1 MPTGVF
7 MKSSHISRRTIR
19 PTLAIALVTAV
30 LLGAPN
36 GTEAQSAPAAVSPAP
51 GSLASAAAAIT
62 PETVFEHLYVLASD
76 GMRGRDTPSPGLE
89 AAAAYLVSRHRGN
102 GLVPAGEDGTWY
114 QRYPFRLLG
123 PDLEATRLALRG
135 PGATVTIVPGDN
147 GFVRGYA
154 PDALDGTL
162 VTLGNPEAGSLEAD
176 ALEGRVML
184 ARLPGEWDQALWRR
198 ALDQAALARTAGAR
212 AVIHVLDDAF
222 PSETLAQLSRN
233 LSGPQWRLGDDPHF
247 PQIFIRAGSLAE
259 ALADME
265 PAWEPG
271 PRTLDGV
278 ALEGRIP
285 WRIHQDA
292 TPPNVLAMLPG
303 SDPALRHEYVVLSAH
318 FDHVGVGQPMDGD
331 SIYNGADDNASG
343 TTALL
348 EVARALASLPEAPR
362 RSVLFAHVSGEEKG
376 LLGARWFVDNP
387 TVPAEHMVANINADM
402 VGSDTHP
409 DTVVIIGKDYS
420 DLGPLVEE
428 VNSGLPDLRLVT
440 SPDLWPE
447 QRLFYRSDQ
456 FHFMRKEIPS
466 LFFFTGLHECYHRP
480 CDTIDFVDPDKIA
493 RITRLITHVV
503 VEIANRDGRPEWDP
517 AGLAEVREM
526 VAGGR

>member
-1 MPTGVF
+1 MPATLPPLHGTGRCHV
-7 MKSSHISRRTIR
+7 IVV
-19 PTLAIALVTAV
+19 AAV
-30 LLGAPN
+30 LLLLSLPTAARAQSPAGAP
-36 GTEAQSAPAAVSPAP
+36 APVLD
-51 GSLASAAAAIT
+51 GVASAAATIT
-62 PETVFEHLYVLASD
+62 AETVFEHLYVLASD

-89 AAAAYLVSRHRGN
+89 AAAAYLVSRHRGH

-135 PGATVTIVPGDN
+135 PGGTAAIVPGEN

-154 PDALDGTL
+154 PGALDGPL
-162 VTLGNPEAGSLEAD
+162 VALGRAEAGSLEAGSM
-176 ALEGRVML
+176 EGRVL
-184 ARLPGEWDQALWRR
+184 VTRLPGAWGQDLWRG
-198 ALDQAALARTAGAR
+198 ALDQAALARTSGAR
-212 AVIHVLDDAF
+212 AVIHVLDDDF
-222 PSETLAQLSRN
+222 PSEALAQLSTRM
-233 LSGPQWRLGDDPHF
+233 SGPQWRLGDDPLY
-247 PQIFIRAGSLAE
+247 PQVFVRAG
-259 ALADME
+259 ALRQAMAATE
-265 PAWEPG
+265 PTWEPV
-271 PRTLDGV
+271 PRVLDGA

-285 WRIHQDA
+285 PRIHQDA

-303 SDPALRHEYVVLSAH
+303 SDPELRHEYVVLSAH

-387 TVPAEHMVANINADM
+387 TVPIEAMVANINADM

-420 DLGPLVEE
+420 DLGPLTDE
-428 VNSGLPDLRLVT
+428 VNARLPDLRLVT

-447 QRLFYRSDQ
+447 QRFFYRSDQ

-466 LFFFTGLHECYHRP
+466 LFFFTGVHECYHRP
-480 CDTIDFVDPDKIA
+480 CDNVDFVDPDKIA
-493 RITRLITHVV
+493 RIARLITHVV
-503 VEIANRDGRPEWDP
+503 VEIANRDARPQWDP

-526 VAGGR
+526 VAGGG

>member
-1 MPTGVF
+1 MPTGVL
-7 MKSSHISRRTIR
+7 MESSRISRRSIR
-19 PTLAIALVTAV
+19 PALTAAFAAA
-30 LLGAPN
+30 LFGAPN
-36 GTEAQSAPAAVSPAP
+36 GAEAQSAPAAASTNP
-51 GSLASAAAAIT
+51 GAVAAAAATIT
-62 PETVFEHLYVLASD
+62 AETVFEHLYVLASD

-102 GLVPAGEDGTWY
+102 GLAPGGEDGTWY
-114 QRYPFRLLG
+114 QRYPFRLVG
-123 PDLEATRLALRG
+123 PDLEAARLALRG
-135 PGATVTIVPGDN
+135 PGATVAIVPGDN
-147 GFVRGYA
+147 GIVRGYA
-154 PDALDGTL
+154 ADALDGTL
-162 VTLGNPEAGSLEAD
+162 VALGSPEAGSLEAG

-184 ARLPGEWDQALWRR
+184 ARLPGEWGQPLWRS

-212 AVIHVLDDAF
+212 AVVHVLDDAF
-222 PSETLAQLSRN
+222 PSEALGQLSRS
-233 LSGPQWRLGDDPHF
+233 LSAPQWRMGDDLLF
-247 PQIFIRAGSLAE
+247 PQIFIREGALAE
-259 ALADME
+259 ALAESE
-265 PAWEPG
+265 PSWEPG
-271 PRTLDGV
+271 PRTLEG
-278 ALEGRIP
+278 ASLEGRIP
-285 WRIHQDA
+285 PRIHQDA
-292 TPPNVLAMLPG
+292 TPPNVLAILPG
-303 SDPALRHEYVVLSAH
+303 SDPELRHEYVVLSAH
-318 FDHVGVGQPMDGD
+318 FDHVGVGQPMEGD

-362 RSVLFAHVSGEEKG
+362 RSILFAHVSGEEKG

-480 CDTIDFVDPDKIA
+480 CDTIDFADPDKIA
-493 RITRLITHVV
+493 RIARLITHVV
-503 VEIANRDGRPEWDP
+503 VEIANRDARPEWDP

-526 VAGGR
+526 VAGGQ